1 MIWVTINIFP
11 HDIKV
16 KAKGD
21 FMKAI
26 INGKIITEKEVLKNM
41 AIIFDKEIVA
51 IIDEDELINYANS
64 NSSKGISSF
73 AEGGSYNYIPHQYEE
88 LEIIDAKGQYV
99 GPGFIDIHIHG
110 SGGKDTMDGDLEA
123 LKVISKTIAKNGVTG
138 FLPTT
143 MTMDKEHIYNA
154 FKVIRIAMESKL
166 EGAAVL
172 GCHMEGPFINKKY
185 KGAQN
190 PEHIIAPDFQFIK
203 DHIDII
209 KIITIAPEKDENHNF
224 LSKMRNHKEIVISM
238 GHSNATF
245 EEAMESIKMGISHS
259 THVFNA
265 MTPLNHRE
273 PGVVGA
279 VFKSNIT
286 CELIA
291 DTIHVHPGIYE
302 VLKKVKG
309 TDKLVLIT
317 DSMRAGCMKEGI
329 YDLGGQEVLV
339 KEGSARLKDGTLA
352 GSILTLNEAV
362 KNFYKHS
369 NIEIYEA
376 VNMAALNPARV
387 IGLDKYKGS
396 LEVGKHSDIII
407 FDEDFQVNK
416 TIVGGQVLQF

>member
-1 MIWVTINIFP
+1 
-11 HDIKV
+11 
-16 KAKGD
+16 
-21 FMKAI
+21 MK
-26 INGKIITEKEVLKNM
+26 
-41 AIIFDKEIVA
+41 
-51 IIDEDELINYANS
+51 
-64 NSSKGISSF
+64 
-73 AEGGSYNYIPHQYEE
+73 
-88 LEIIDAKGQYV
+88 
-99 GPGFIDIHIHG
+99 
-110 SGGKDTMDGDLEA
+110 
-123 LKVISKTIAKNGVTG
+123 
-138 FLPTT
+138 
-143 MTMDKEHIYNA
+143 
-154 FKVIRIAMESKL
+154 
-166 EGAAVL
+166 
-172 GCHMEGPFINKKY
+172 
-185 KGAQN
+185 
-190 PEHIIAPDFQFIK
+190 
-203 DHIDII
+203 
-209 KIITIAPEKDENHNF
+209 
-224 LSKMRNHKEIVISM
+224 NHKEIVLSM

-291 DTIHVHPGIYE
+291 DTVHVHPGIYE
-302 VLKKVKG
+302 VLNKVKG

-339 KEGSARLKDGTLA
+339 KEGSARLNDGTLA

-407 FDEDFQVNK
+407 FDEGFQVNK
-416 TIVGGQVLQF
+416 TIVGGQVLQFEEA

>member
-1 MIWVTINIFP
+1 
-11 HDIKV
+11 
-16 KAKGD
+16 
-21 FMKAI
+21 MKAI

-51 IIDEDELINYANS
+51 IIDEDELINYSNS
-64 NSSKGISSF
+64 NSSKGISSL
-73 AEGGSYNYIPHQYEE
+73 AEGESYNHRPCQYEE

-203 DHIDII
+203 DYVDII

-224 LSKMRNHKEIVISM
+224 LSKMKNHKEIVLSM

-291 DTIHVHPGIYE
+291 DTVHVHPGIYE
-302 VLKKVKG
+302 VLNKVKG

-339 KEGSARLKDGTLA
+339 KEGSARLNDGTLA

-407 FDEDFQVNK
+407 FDEGFQVNK
-416 TIVGGQVLQF
+416 TIVGGQVLQFEEA